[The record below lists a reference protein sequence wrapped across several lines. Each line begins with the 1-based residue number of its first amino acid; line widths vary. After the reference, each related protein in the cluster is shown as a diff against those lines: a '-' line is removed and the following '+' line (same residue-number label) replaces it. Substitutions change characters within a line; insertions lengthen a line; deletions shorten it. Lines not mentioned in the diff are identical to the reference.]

1 MEKMERK
8 IAINNVA
15 CIQFRPRI
23 PSDQYYISFYKGE
36 ECSSPVVILIYMYI
50 LTYSNFI
57 LGWTND
63 R

>member
-23 PSDQYYISFYKGE
+23 PSDQYYISFYNGE
-36 ECSSPVVILIYMYI
+36 GCSSPVIILILHTYVYN
-50 LTYSNFI
+50 LTLIS
-57 LGWTND
+57 L
-63 R
+63 